1 MLNTKVAPILKP
13 TGAMIFTSILI
24 VLCMIAINTGCKT
37 ENHIDKHQVNLDSLQ
52 TLPDGFY
59 AFRRG
64 RVYLEDVNTEE
75 FRIWF
80 NRDSNGNVETIFNIE
95 DFKDKNAN
103 RETTMLKYG
112 IDTFD
117 YKAIMQKFIYLSRKY
132 KFGHISIDRSNKISF
147 SYKDGLS
154 EQYVKTFN
162 DSLEAI
168 YKAKNDFILLN
179 NGWFEYS
186 EK

>member
-1 MLNTKVAPILKP
+1 M
-13 TGAMIFTSILI
+13 FTPVLS
-24 VLCMIAINTGCKT
+24 VLCIIIIDIGCKT
-37 ENHIDKHQVNLDSLQ
+37 ENHIDKYQVNLDSLQ
-52 TLPDGFY
+52 TLPDGLY

-64 RVYLEDVNTEE
+64 RVYLENVNAEE

-80 NRDSNGNVETIFNIE
+80 NRDKNGNVETIFKIE
-95 DFKDKNAN
+95 DFKNKNAGE
-103 RETTMLKYG
+103 ETTIRKYG

-117 YKAIMQKFIYLSRKY
+117 FKAIMQKFIALSGKY
-132 KFGHISIDRSNKISF
+132 KFGHISIDISNKISF

-162 DSLEAI
+162 DSVTAI
-168 YKAKNDFILLN
+168 YKAKTDFILLN
-179 NGWFEYS
+179 NGWFEYV